1 MFSFASLT
9 DNAQD
14 DTTAVDS
21 TSDRLTTNYSNRHR
35 LNGMT
40 SDNEVTEADAAAVP
54 GDEDDSNARPAPQN
68 GLSRRPRAHKS
79 STARQRGNN
88 CTDGKLHK
96 FVPLPILI
104 HCNQSS
110 YQSGVAI
117 MIMAARMVS

>member
-1 MFSFASLT
+1 MILQLFDPSLAEGNIADEAREPSCAEKDSGALAVRTAVFSFASLT

-35 LNGMT
+35 LNGVT

-68 GLSRRPRAHKS
+68 GLSRRP
-79 STARQRGNN
+79 
-88 CTDGKLHK
+88 
-96 FVPLPILI
+96 
-104 HCNQSS
+104 
-110 YQSGVAI
+110 
-117 MIMAARMVS
+117 